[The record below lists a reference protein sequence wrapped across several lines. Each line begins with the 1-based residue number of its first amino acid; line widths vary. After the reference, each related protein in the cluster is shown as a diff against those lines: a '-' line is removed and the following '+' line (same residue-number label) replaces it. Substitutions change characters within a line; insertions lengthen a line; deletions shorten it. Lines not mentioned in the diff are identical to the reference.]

1 MSAYYDHAEQLDS
14 LQAEQDDGSLVFA
27 WNDASWK
34 ILPGGAKFGRK
45 NDFGGFALSCDLKL
59 TCTTAQFGG
68 SIPQAAESVAYAGLN
83 YTIKTVLTAP
93 ESYQLEIELDL
104 NVGEK

>member
-1 MSAYYDHAEQLDS
+1 MNAYSDHAAQLDA
-14 LQAEQDDGSLVFA
+14 LQAEQDNGSLVFT
-27 WNDASWK
+27 WNNANWK

-68 SIPQAAESVAYAGLN
+68 NFPQAAESVEYAGLN

-93 ESYQLEIELDL
+93 ESYQLEIEMDL